1 MNKNLL
7 AKSVRF
13 ALIGGATAAAFTAP
27 TAFAAE
33 DGAKVERIE
42 VTGSRI
48 KRADMET
55 ASPVS
60 TIDAQAILASGATS
74 IDGIL
79 QSMTAAGG
87 AMTNPG
93 INNGSGGNARVNL
106 RGLGSDRTLVL
117 VNGRRM
123 IASGTGAAASVDLNT
138 IPVSMIQR
146 IEVLKDGASAIYG
159 TDAIAG
165 VVNVILKRDFEGL
178 AVNVQTGVSG
188 EGDGDE
194 TSLDITLGANSDRGN
209 IVANLQYTN
218 RGEARQ
224 SDRSFS
230 NCPIAETGD
239 NGSRSLYCA
248 GSSYS
253 EGGHVWGNKNHG
265 ITPTG
270 PEDAYAIGN
279 SGYYGH
285 YVDSGKL
292 DSKGV
297 AIPKFEYFDK
307 TKTEADLSGR
317 GGPYRDFVDSGD
329 NNDRFNYS
337 KDSYLSTPMER
348 LNLTFAGS
356 YELNDSMR
364 FFSEAMYTK
373 RWSSQQMAPQPVWNS
388 SSWVYNPISGGGVN
402 GVAGWMTDEL
412 MPFAQVGEKLEY
424 GRRMAETGTRD
435 FSQVVDTVRLVVGLE
450 GEFDNGYSWDV
461 SYNKG
466 KNDSVE
472 TLANLHNLGSIN
484 SAVMAGKFDPFLQSS
499 WVDESIAPYVYTEVK
514 SGGSEMDIFAASL
527 SGEVME
533 LPAGYLGFA
542 AGVEHR
548 EEAAHFTPDSLTAQG
563 LANDPREDPTAGS
576 FTVNEAF
583 LELGVPLLSDLPFAE
598 QVDLSAA
605 MRYFDYSTFGD
616 DSTWKLGLTWRMND
630 EIMFRAGRSTAFRA
644 PTVDDLFGGRSPSF
658 EQVQHP
664 ASSQDQAEVTEGG
677 NPALTPE
684 EADILTVGVVLE
696 PSFVEGLSLT
706 VDYYDIDIE
715 NAINSVDASYVATQ
729 CLGSNGQ
736 NINTGTALC
745 QAANIAIDGTGRITF
760 DNGLQNIGGQAT
772 SGYDVNIAY
781 TFEGLGLDWRAG
793 LDTSILTKFDES
805 DQDGNIIDYKGFIT
819 AGAGAYAELKSNF
832 SLNASADD
840 WGLTYEL
847 RYIDGM
853 TSFLGKCTADPSSC
867 NTPTVDSIVYHDLSG
882 YYDLTN
888 NISLSAGINNVL
900 DEKPPYYTGSNDS
913 NTDPYTYD
921 VMGRYFFV
929 RASMK
934 F

>member
-1 MNKNLL
+1 MHKNIL

-13 ALIGGATAAAFTAP
+13 ALIGGATAAAFTVP
-27 TAFAAE
+27 TVFAADE
-33 DGAKVERIE
+33 DGAKVERIS

-60 TIDAQAILASGATS
+60 TIDAQAILATGATS

-106 RGLGSDRTLVL
+106 RGLGSERTLVL

-178 AVNVQTGVSG
+178 EVNVQTGVSG

-194 TSLDITLGANSDRGN
+194 TNLDITLGANSDRGN
-209 IVANLQYTN
+209 LVANIQYTN

-230 NCPIAETGD
+230 NCPIAETGA

-248 GSSYS
+248 GSAYS
-253 EGGHVWGNKNHG
+253 QGGHIWGNQNHG
-265 ITPTG
+265 ITGTG
-270 PEDAYAIGN
+270 PEGAYAVGD
-279 SGYYGH
+279 SGH
-285 YVDSGKL
+285 YGKYIAG
-292 DSKGV
+292 DDG
-297 AIPKFEYFDK
+297 AEFEYFDK
-307 TKTEADLSGR
+307 ANTEADLSGR
-317 GGPYRDFVDSGD
+317 TGPYRDFVGSGD

-348 LNLTFAGS
+348 LNLTVAGS
-356 YELNDSMR
+356 YELNDSLR
-364 FFSEAMYTK
+364 FFTEAMYTK
-373 RWSSQQMAPQPVWNS
+373 RWSSQQMAPQPVWNGS
-388 SSWVYNPISGGGVN
+388 PWVYNPISGGGVN

-450 GEFDNGYSWDV
+450 GELDNGYSWDV

-484 SAVMAGKFDPFLQSS
+484 RAVMERKFDPFVQSS
-499 WVDESIAPYVYTEVK
+499 WLGDNISPFVYTEVK

-563 LANDPREDPTAGS
+563 LANDPREEPTAGS

-583 LELGVPLLSDLPFAE
+583 FELAIPLLSDLPLAE

-644 PTVDDLFGGRSPSF
+644 PTVDELFGGKSPSF

-664 ASSQDQAEVTEGG
+664 ASAQDQAEVTQGG
-677 NPALTPE
+677 NPLLTPE

-715 NAINSVDASYVATQ
+715 NAINSVDDSYIANQ

-736 NINTGTALC
+736 NINNDTALC

-772 SGYDVNIAY
+772 TGYDINVAY
-781 TFEGLGLDWRAG
+781 VFEGLGLDWRAG
-793 LDTSILTKFDES
+793 LDTSILTKFEKS
-805 DQDGNIIDYKGFIT
+805 DQDGTVIDYKGFIT
-819 AGAGAYAELKSNF
+819 AGAGAYAELKSN
-832 SLNASADD
+832 LNLTASADD

-847 RYIDGM
+847 RYLDGL
-853 TSFLGKCTADPSSC
+853 TSFLGKCTTNPSSC
-867 NTPTVDSIVYHDLSG
+867 YAPTIDSIMYHDLSG

-888 NISLSAGINNVL
+888 NITLSAGVNNIL